1 MEDFTWGWCPVLTED
16 LPAAVSDME
25 WSVNGWRAVS
35 IKRYA
40 CEVQRQGWDKMQD
53 NLRAL
58 KSRLINVWFIAVRV
72 STCVCQRHRAPFQPT
87 LFFLLFH
94 WGPVHQ
100 VTFLCCMC
108 TVFTHVCLLVCTV
121 DVWGG
126 MHGDGLGLE
135 LMCSSTCEMRTRGK
149 GTGGGGPHHTHI
161 RLPADITWH
170 FSMIW
175 WQTHKQT
182 HTSLPSTFSPLSFFS
197 SSKKARHKTDLTD
210 AQFIDSLEVQDTFDH
225 TVRKGGH
232 GWGEQTHKKNQ
243 AQPIPLLGYFQSASK
258 KQYSITAVPF
268 TVTWLTSSYLFF
280 VLSLLQVKHFVL

>member
-40 CEVQRQGWDKMQD
+40 YEVQRQGWDKMQD

-58 KSRLINVWFIAVRV
+58 KSRLINVWFIAVCV
-72 STCVCQRHRAPFQPT
+72 STCVCHCLFLLVSRMNEQRHVL
-87 LFFLLFH
+87 LFKQHFFCCCCFFH

-100 VTFLCCMC
+100 VTRLSRTC
-108 TVFTHVCLLVCTV
+108 VVSTHVCLLVCIV
-121 DVWGG
+121 DMWGG

-149 GTGGGGPHHTHI
+149 GTSGGGPHHTHI

-170 FSMIW
+170 FLMIW
-175 WQTHKQT
+175 WQTHKQK
-182 HTSLPSTFSPLSFFS
+182 HTSLPSTFSLF
-197 SSKKARHKTDLTD
+197 
-210 AQFIDSLEVQDTFDH
+210 
-225 TVRKGGH
+225 
-232 GWGEQTHKKNQ
+232 
-243 AQPIPLLGYFQSASK
+243 
-258 KQYSITAVPF
+258 
-268 TVTWLTSSYLFF
+268 LFF
-280 VLSLLQVKHFVL
+280 FL